1 MKGVS
6 AALLL
11 IVSGVASAS
20 AATIAPADTP
30 LADSTSVALGYVL
43 GRNATEAMQGFKAS
57 GIIIDDRVVVEAM
70 TAVISGQK
78 PAFDADAVL
87 NNVFAQM
94 RKALPERCDSAEQQR
109 FVEVAA
115 ARPGARQMSDGL
127 VVETL
132 TPGTGASPTAQS
144 IVRVHY
150 VGELSDGTVFDDTT
164 AGSPIELKV
173 ADVTKG
179 FGEGLLQMQPGGS
192 YRLTMPA
199 SLAYGEEGIGGVIP
213 GNAALQ
219 FTVQLIEIK

>member
-1 MKGVS
+1 MKRVL

-11 IVSGVASAS
+11 TAVG
-20 AATIAPADTP
+20 AATAANVAGADAQVT
-30 LADSTSVALGYVL
+30 DSTSVALGYVL

-57 GIIIDDRVVVEAM
+57 GISIDERVVVEAM
-70 TAVISGQK
+70 MSVISGQK
-78 PAFDADAVL
+78 PAFDADCVL
-87 NNVFAQM
+87 NNVFARM
-94 RKALPERCDSAEQQR
+94 HKAAPERCDAAQQQR
-109 FVEVAA
+109 FVDAAA

-132 TPGTGASPTAQS
+132 TPGTGASPTGQS

-164 AGSPIELKV
+164 AGEPIELKV
-173 ADVTKG
+173 SDVTKG
-179 FGEGLLQMQPGGS
+179 FGEGLLQMQCGGT

-199 SLAYGEEGIGGVIP
+199 TLAYGEEGISGVIP

>member
-1 MKGVS
+1 M
-6 AALLL
+6 
-11 IVSGVASAS
+11 
-20 AATIAPADTP
+20 P
-30 LADSTSVALGYVL
+30 
-43 GRNATEAMQGFKAS
+43 
-57 GIIIDDRVVVEAM
+57 
-70 TAVISGQK
+70 
-78 PAFDADAVL
+78 
-87 NNVFAQM
+87 
-94 RKALPERCDSAEQQR
+94 
-109 FVEVAA
+109 
-115 ARPGARQMSDGL
+115 DGL
-127 VVETL
+127 VVDTL
-132 TPGTGASPTAQS
+132 TSGSDASPTLQS
-144 IVRVHY
+144 IVTVHY